1 VSVASV
7 SLADRGQLRPC
18 VLFTRSPV
26 YLRCPP
32 LIMPLSLVLV
42 EQREMIT
49 MATRSATI
57 FAYRVPL
64 ARIIKLSALSGA
76 VGALALEHLPAIL
89 ALFIH

>member
-1 VSVASV
+1 
-7 SLADRGQLRPC
+7 
-18 VLFTRSPV
+18 
-26 YLRCPP
+26 
-32 LIMPLSLVLV
+32 
-42 EQREMIT
+42 MIT

>member
-1 VSVASV
+1 MPSFHPFAS
-7 SLADRGQLRPC
+7 
-18 VLFTRSPV
+18 LFTLPSV
-26 YLRCPP
+26 DNG
-32 LIMPLSLVLV
+32 IIIVLV

-76 VGALALEHLPAIL
+76 AGALALEHLPAIL